1 LHSARGP
8 RSQHRLGPCAQRA
21 RPTAT
26 ALAQPGAQ
34 RARPATARR
43 VSARR
48 SGHRSPGVRRGAAG
62 GGATATEVEQT
73 MALEHPRRRGYP
85 PGMRVETI
93 AHRGSLSTGRGRK
106 TGSATA
112 FFDEARA
119 PVAGGGPASGWRE
132 REVGSTLHGRKGGKK
147 GSGSAHRGRARDGGG
162 GQTATVARS
171 DSVSWLRTRM
181 TTRLRRACARRGNG
195 AARTATARSGRL
207 SEHRRAFPTA
217 PLRRASGVGAWQP
230 RGVSALTGGPGAKAA
245 ADRWAQLVSVSRIK
259 NYPRTKISQ
268 NK

>member
-93 AHRGSLSTGRGRK
+93 AHRGSLSTGRK
-106 TGSATA
+106 TGSTAA

-132 REVGSTLHGRKGGKK
+132 REVDSTLHGRKGGKK

-162 GQTATVARS
+162 DQTATVARS
-171 DSVSWLRTRM
+171 DSVSRLRTRM
-181 TTRLRRACARRGNG
+181 TARSRRACARRGKTRRRRG
-195 AARTATARSGRL
+195 SDSDGTVGTAVGTSARVPDSALKARERRGRVAATRRQRAD
-207 SEHRRAFPTA
+207 RRA
-217 PLRRASGVGAWQP
+217 RRESGG
-230 RGVSALTGGPGAKAA
+230 
-245 ADRWAQLVSVSRIK
+245 
-259 NYPRTKISQ
+259 
-268 NK
+268 